1 MVYYMIFVLGLSLLL
16 GGFVLFS
23 VSAIMMTQCAT
34 TKLQE
39 YSTIG
44 VAIISILMFLYGV
57 YLISIDGLTILGVI

>member
-1 MVYYMIFVLGLSLLL
+1 MVYYMIFVLGLFLLL

-23 VSAIMMTQCAT
+23 VSAIMMTQCAA